1 MGSTGLLAGTGG
13 GRSRAGSAQCE
24 LSDGQLPLGH
34 VLGRQHRSPRDVWRN
49 PPGTKDLGAT
59 LCPIPPVSFVEGSH
73 QEKTPSQRLPSEEH
87 LGRSPGVGAP
97 APWKAI
103 STPGVARLRS
113 ATGSGRFW
121 SSHPRSPR
129 TPRSL
134 SPAPGPNSA
143 SRLLAGAAHGDSG
156 RHTATQAGTRRLRQA
171 HAQPCGR
178 GRRILETQR
187 KLAQV
192 SGSGRLGRSAPDSQ
206 GTEPP
211 RRTVL
216 TLPGPSG
223 LPGNFCARVI
233 WELGP
238 DWRLRLFPPSASLE
252 PAFTMSLHGASSEG
266 SVCFLTF

>member
-1 MGSTGLLAGTGG
+1 MSEPQHPGKQFPPPVWP
-13 GRSRAGSAQCE
+13 GSA
-24 LSDGQLPLGH
+24 LPRAAAG
-34 VLGRQHRSPRDVWRN
+34 
-49 PPGTKDLGAT
+49 
-59 LCPIPPVSFVEGSH
+59 F
-73 QEKTPSQRLPSEEH
+73 
-87 LGRSPGVGAP
+87 GAP
-97 APWKAI
+97 
-103 STPGVARLRS
+103 TPGVPGPPA
-113 ATGSGRFW
+113 AF
-121 SSHPRSPR
+121 PQP
-129 TPRSL
+129 
-134 SPAPGPNSA
+134 PAPTRPLGFWQA
-143 SRLLAGAAHGDSG
+143 

-211 RRTVL
+211 RRTAL
-216 TLPGPSG
+216 TLPGPSE

-252 PAFTMSLHGASSEG
+252 PAFTMSLHGASSES

>member
-156 RHTATQAGTRRLRQA
+156 RHTATQAGTRAALREGKA
-171 HAQPCGR
+171 HSRNSA
-178 GRRILETQR
+178 ET
-187 KLAQV
+187 
-192 SGSGRLGRSAPDSQ
+192 GSGFWVGKTGEIRPRFSGHRTAQEDSAH
-206 GTEPP
+206 T
-211 RRTVL
+211 
-216 TLPGPSG
+216 
-223 LPGNFCARVI
+223 A
-233 WELGP
+233 
-238 DWRLRLFPPSASLE
+238 
-252 PAFTMSLHGASSEG
+252 G
-266 SVCFLTF
+266 SK

>member
-24 LSDGQLPLGH
+24 LSDGQLPLGR
-34 VLGRQHRSPRDVWRN
+34 VLGRQHRSPGDVWRN
-49 PPGTKDLGAT
+49 LPGTKDLGAT
-59 LCPIPPVSFVEGSH
+59 LCPVPPISFVEGSH
-73 QEKTPSQRLPSEEH
+73 QKTPSQRLPSEEH

-97 APWKAI
+97 APWKVI

-121 SSHPRSPR
+121 SSHPRSSRAPLQPLPSPR
-129 TPRSL
+129 PRL
-134 SPAPGPNSA
+134 CLWA
-143 SRLLAGAAHGDSG
+143 SSRRS
-156 RHTATQAGTRRLRQA
+156 TRRLSQA
-171 HAQPCGR
+171 HGGSCRR
-178 GRRILETQR
+178 GRRILETRQ

-211 RRTVL
+211 RRTAL
-216 TLPGPSG
+216 TLRGPSR